1 MFGKQL
7 LSFIMAL
14 YIFSSEFQSALAG
27 STNMFN
33 NFNLITLSFYC
44 HWLSSLA
51 VKSETETSSKPLV
64 QNNTQ
69 ASPQSNPNKVKI
81 PISPNESQPNPPR
94 PNLIQLLVSLKD
106 SISPKGIWFTI
117 VPFTCPQNNQV

>member
-27 STNMFN
+27 STN
-33 NFNLITLSFYC
+33 FNLITLGFYC
-44 HWLSSLA
+44 HWLSSLRPKR
-51 VKSETETSSKPLV
+51 VSNLWSKTTPRLL
-64 QNNTQ
+64 
-69 ASPQSNPNKVKI
+69 PNQI
-81 PISPNESQPNPPR
+81 PIRLKSQLVPMSPSPTLLGQTS
-94 PNLIQLLVSLKD
+94 NLIQLSVSLKD

-117 VPFTCPQNNQV
+117 VPFTITCPQKNPVLSE